1 MPHLVESVSS
11 VNASPS
17 DGSFH
22 QVQVRRTSSFQAE
35 TAFASPQRRHSPS
48 TPHQTPKMSAVVEKV
63 TDAVHDVT
71 NALSNTAI
79 NDKANESK
87 PAANNEAVLAS
98 AAEGRRLYIG
108 NLAYATTEGELKEFF
123 KGYLVSFTLDW
134 VKLGLLSRRVQL
146 STVVPTPTFLGA
158 EIFDG
163 YYSSAELVVVRPD
176 EAESVS
182 IPKNPRTD
190 RPVGYAF
197 VDLSTPTEAERA
209 ISELS
214 GKEVLER
221 KVSVQLARKPEP
233 AGEKTEGGNGE
244 GGEEGHRRRSSGR
257 GRGRGRG
264 GRGARGGRD
273 AKDEGATDSA
283 AAPENAAQAT
293 DEGQALADVA
303 NKDASDKA
311 KKSNQARPPRERR
324 ERGPP
329 ADGIASKTKV
339 MVANLP
345 YDLTEE
351 KLKELFQA
359 YQPSSAK
366 IALRPIPRFMIKK
379 LQARGEPRKG
389 RGFGFVTLA
398 SEEMQQKAVQEMNG
412 KEIEGREIAVKVAID
427 SPDKTDDDAH
437 APEEKANGA
446 DAAGPADAPAA
457 TPSADAPTETPTA
470 TTTA

>member
-1 MPHLVESVSS
+1 
-11 VNASPS
+11 
-17 DGSFH
+17 
-22 QVQVRRTSSFQAE
+22 
-35 TAFASPQRRHSPS
+35 
-48 TPHQTPKMSAVVEKV
+48 MSAVVEKV
-63 TDAVHDVT
+63 SEAVNDVT
-71 NALSNTAI
+71 NALSNATI
-79 NDKANESK
+79 SDKAADK
-87 PAANNEAVLAS
+87 PAANNDAVLAS

-123 KGYLVSFTLDW
+123 KGYLV
-134 VKLGLLSRRVQL
+134 
-146 STVVPTPTFLGA
+146 
-158 EIFDG
+158 
-163 YYSSAELVVVRPD
+163 
-176 EAESVS
+176 ESVS

-197 VDLSTPTEAERA
+197 VDLSTPSEAERA

-214 GKEVLER
+214 GKEILER

-233 AGEKTEGGNGE
+233 AGEKAEGANGE
-244 GGEEGHRRRSSGR
+244 GAGEGNRRRASGRGR

-264 GRGARGGRD
+264 GRGARGGRED
-273 AKDEGATDSA
+273 GAPVEGAATEVPAGAPATSEVLPLTD
-283 AAPENAAQAT
+283 AT
-293 DEGQALADVA
+293 
-303 NKDASDKA
+303 NKDAKSDADK
-311 KKSNQARPPRERR
+311 QARAPRERR

-351 KLKELFQA
+351 KLKELFAA
-359 YQPSSAK
+359 YEPSSAK

-398 SEEMQQKAVQEMNG
+398 SEELQQKAVSEMNG

-427 SPDKTDDDAH
+427 SPDKTDEEAN
-437 APEEKANGA
+437 APKEETKEEVKANGTGA
-446 DAAGPADAPAA
+446 PETAAAPAA
-457 TPSADAPTETPTA
+457 APAAATPAAPAAAPA
-470 TTTA
+470 S